1 MGRHDG
7 LAAISSRRAGKSV
20 WIYPYSTRLHRAA
33 KDSTLYCDSGR
44 SGALVSV
51 MNAYARSHEFENL
64 PDRPGSIRHFLK
76 LLVSILSGGDSNW
89 EAGARGL

>member
-1 MGRHDG
+1 VG
-7 LAAISSRRAGKSV
+7 
-20 WIYPYSTRLHRAA
+20 YPYSTRLHSDP
-33 KDSTLYCDSGR
+33 KGSTLYRESAR

-51 MNAYARSHEFENL
+51 MNAYTPSHEFENL
-64 PDRPGSIRHFLK
+64 QDRPGSIRHFLK